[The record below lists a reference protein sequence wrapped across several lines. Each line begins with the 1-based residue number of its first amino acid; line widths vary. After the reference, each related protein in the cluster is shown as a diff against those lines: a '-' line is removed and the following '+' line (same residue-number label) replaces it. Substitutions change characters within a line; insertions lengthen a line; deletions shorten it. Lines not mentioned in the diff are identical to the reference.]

1 MGGAETAAL
10 SARLAAALAAHG
22 GATVMR
28 SKRYGLWQPLSGT
41 ETAGRVAAIARG
53 LRATGLKDEDVAA
66 ICGDT
71 CADWVLADLG
81 VMAAGGVSAGL
92 DADADGE
99 ELARLV
105 NLFGVTVLFV
115 AGDAHLHRALGVR
128 QRCPGLRLIV
138 VMHEQWDD
146 GARVD
151 HVMTLAELQAR
162 GGGSEPLQAPAAS
175 AIAAILMTSGVTAPA
190 RGALLTQ
197 DALGRQAARA
207 ASELQLSPRDERL
220 SLTPLHHVM
229 ERVVGVYASL
239 LAGCILNF
247 PESRETALADLRE
260 LQPTV
265 VQAPPRL
272 WAKLKSGVELA
283 AAEATAFQRR
293 VIALA
298 LKPGSEGPNPVL
310 DALVLAPVRD
320 RIGLSRARLC
330 VTTGAPAR
338 ADVSAWFAAI
348 RRPLT
353 DAYGHAESGGAV
365 TIAAHGGA
373 LRTLQGVTL
382 ERLASG
388 EIRLRSDALFEGY
401 AGESAI
407 TMRDGW
413 WHSGDVAHAGAAHP
427 AGRVADLIDRDTA
440 SLRSEADLVT
450 SPYVADAFLHRDGRG
465 RVIAA
470 VLMDGDAVIKFAQD
484 NSIPFTH
491 FLSLCRSE
499 DIRALIGRVIAETN
513 ARSPV
518 RIDDFTLIERSL
530 GPGDPAL
537 SAMLVLRRRL
547 LRGDKSSFE
556 ESAMSQS
563 A

>member
-10 SARLAAALAAHG
+10 SARVAAALAAHG
-22 GATVMR
+22 DATVMR

-81 VMAAGGVSAGL
+81 IMAAGGVSAGL

-105 NLFGVTVLFV
+105 NLFGVSVLFV
-115 AGDAHLHRALGVR
+115 AGDAHLHRALGIR

-162 GGGSEPLQAPAAS
+162 GGGSEPLPAPDAA
-175 AIAAILMTSGVTAPA
+175 AIAAIVITSGVTAPA

-293 VIALA
+293 VLALA

-310 DALVLAPVRD
+310 DALVLAPVRH

-338 ADVSAWFAAI
+338 ADVGAWFAAI

-365 TIAAHGGA
+365 AIAAHRGA
-373 LRTLQGVTL
+373 FRTLEGVTL
-382 ERLASG
+382 DTLASG
-388 EIRLRSDALFEGY
+388 EIRLRSDTLFEGY

-427 AGRVADLIDRDTA
+427 AGRVADLIDRDAGAA

-470 VLMDGDAVIKFAQD
+470 VLMDPDAVIKFAQD

-491 FLSLCRSE
+491 FLSLCR
-499 DIRALIGRVIAETN
+499 AQ
-513 ARSPV
+513 
-518 RIDDFTLIERSL
+518 F
-530 GPGDPAL
+530 
-537 SAMLVLRRRL
+537 
-547 LRGDKSSFE
+547 
-556 ESAMSQS
+556 
-563 A
+563 